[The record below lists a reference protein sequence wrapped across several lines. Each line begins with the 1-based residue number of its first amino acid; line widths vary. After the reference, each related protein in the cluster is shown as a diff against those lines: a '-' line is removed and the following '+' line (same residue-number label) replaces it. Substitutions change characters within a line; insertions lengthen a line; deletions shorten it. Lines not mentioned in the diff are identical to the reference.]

1 MLKSFNQ
8 TLSLYLWNKKHHLY
22 LTSLIQIIIQR
33 VLNDFSFK
41 TSQGVIHKLRNAVR
55 GGEGQPLRYAMMNMV
70 SKMVYYVLR
79 RGGGGGQNM
88 FKMALRN

>member
-8 TLSLYLWNKKHHLY
+8 TLFLYLLNKKHHLY
-22 LTSLIQIIIQR
+22 LTSLIQILIQR

-55 GGEGQPLRYAMMNMV
+55 GGGGQPLHYAMMNMIG
-70 SKMVYYVLR
+70 KMVFSVSTLFVR
-79 RGGGGGQNM
+79 KN
-88 FKMALRN
+88 